1 MNDLTAFQNAGLP
14 SDINAMKAAL
24 QKSQQEAPTLA
35 GGIQYM
41 TMNQEGKPGEGTI
54 TYGAERTEIEEGSEW
69 VLLPQTLKHGYLA
82 RNGAKVDDEV
92 WASVFHDL
100 PDVTDK
106 PIKRGFNWDQAYKGE
121 FVCVSGEDVGT
132 QVEFGG
138 AAAGIVKMYSQQ
150 ILPALLS
157 QLDVDPG
164 SLFLAV
170 TFDVRSY
177 DNKTYNKTI
186 YEPVVTPVS
195 WFSEA
200 ELAELGVEGKKAD
213 AAPEEP
219 EEAADDVIEGESEEV
234 SGDGEPEEKP
244 KRQRRQRRAAK

>member
-82 RNGAKVDDEV
+82 RNGAKVDNEV
-92 WASVFHDL
+92 FASVFHDL
-100 PDVTDK
+100 PDVSNT
-106 PIKRGFNWDQAYKGE
+106 PIKNGFNWDQAYQAE
-121 FVCVSGEDVGT
+121 FVCISGEDVGT
-132 QVEFGG
+132 QVQFGG

-186 YEPVVTPVS
+186 YEPIVTPVS

-200 ELAELGVEGKKAD
+200 ELAEMGVEDKKAD
-213 AAPEEP
+213 APTEEP
-219 EEAADDVIEGESEEV
+219 EDADDDVIEGEAEEV
-234 SGDGEPEEKP
+234 TQEPEEKP